1 MFPAPCLG
9 QRLAGVPGSSQLHPR
24 VAVGSGDHPF
34 IRTSKGRVDVDG
46 YLSLCSFMR
55 GGGGSSPCCYPLV
68 VVGPPT
74 GYGHL
79 LALGCL
85 AGQFGVIA
93 DLLPWGC
100 GWLGRFCCIGAPPIA
115 PRSFPR
121 IVLGW
126 PASARVSCLVPLVL

>member
-34 IRTSKGRVDVDG
+34 ILTSKGRVDVDG

-55 GGGGSSPCCYPLV
+55 GGGGFLS
-68 VVGPPT
+68 
-74 GYGHL
+74 L
-79 LALGCL
+79 LLSTGCL
-85 AGQFGVIA
+85 AGRFGVIA

-100 GWLGRFCCIGAPPIA
+100 GLWLAWTSLLHWGSTDCTQAPSSDCAGMAGLCQGQLP
-115 PRSFPR
+115 
-121 IVLGW
+121 
-126 PASARVSCLVPLVL
+126 SACCLVPLVL